1 VITALRDTF
10 EFEGRIAHDVS
21 CVGIALYL
29 SLSLSL
35 SLFRSVDSSLSLSL
49 SLSLS
54 ISLFLS
60 LLNSAAKQV
69 CYGVVDLPG
78 ESEEWR

>member
-1 VITALRDTF
+1 MITALRDTF

-49 SLSLS
+49 SLS
-54 ISLFLS
+54 ISLFPS